1 MIRGVTPKDA
11 ARALY
16 DAGYVCVSGKFFKID
31 KDTQRYDWVPYEEL
45 KRYIMSARY
54 TTTAKDTKD
63 ITDAFV
69 TMYNISAEWPAPQLW
84 LDAETF
90 DREVKLKF
98 DFDDKIYKIINL
110 LLTSRGYERFFILYG
125 TAGSGKSTVLNL
137 IKQIFD
143 NDYGV
148 FSLSQL
154 CERFAP
160 SEACQYRLITHS
172 ELDANELNS
181 NRLKSIIS
189 REDGTVERKGQQPF
203 NIKWQSRLLYACNEM
218 PWIDLGDTG
227 MMRRIVVFKMDT
239 PFKKFDKNVRDYK
252 YSPEELKYIIHKA
265 LNMDMTDWFE
275 DFRRDTFEAV
285 TEHNPVYLFRQ
296 EPAYEGYA
304 ASCKMFGYKPYNEY
318 HWLRVKNYI
327 TEQQKLLK
335 LED

>member
-1 MIRGVTPKDA
+1 MIRGITPKDA
-11 ARALY
+11 AVSLW
-16 DAGYVCVSGKFFKID
+16 DAGYVCVSGKFFKLD
-31 KDTQRYDWVPYEEL
+31 KSTDRYCWVPYEEFE
-45 KRYIMSARY
+45 RHIMSKSY

-69 TMYNISAEWPAPQLW
+69 RMYNIAAEWPAPQLW
-84 LDAETF
+84 LDAQTF
-90 DREVKLKF
+90 NRDVKLKF

-110 LLTSRGYERFFILYG
+110 LLTSNGYERFFILYG
-125 TAGSGKSTVLNL
+125 PAGTGKSTVLNL

-143 NDYGV
+143 NDCGV

-172 ELDANELNS
+172 ELDTNEINS
-181 NRLKSIIS
+181 NRIKSIIS

-218 PWIDLGDTG
+218 PWIDIGDTG
-227 MMRRIVVFKMDT
+227 LMRRIVVFKMDK
-239 PFKKFDKNVRDYK
+239 PFKKFDKNVRDYV

-285 TEHNPVYLFRQ
+285 TEHNPVYMFRR
-296 EPAYEGYA
+296 ELAYEEYA
-304 ASCKMFGYKPYNEY
+304 MRCHQKGYKACNEY
-318 HWLRVKNYI
+318 HWLRIKEYI
-327 TEQQKLLK
+327 KEQENLLK
-335 LED
+335 

>member
-1 MIRGVTPKDA
+1 MIRGVTPKA
-11 ARALY
+11 AAVSLW
-16 DAGYVCVSGKFFKID
+16 DAGYVCVSGKFFKFD
-31 KDTQRYDWVPYEEL
+31 KSTDRYCWVPFEEFE
-45 KRYIMSARY
+45 RHIMSKSY

-69 TMYNISAEWPAPQLW
+69 RMYNIAAEWPAPQLW
-84 LDAETF
+84 LDAQTF
-90 DREVKLKF
+90 NRDVKLKF

-110 LLTSRGYERFFILYG
+110 LLTSNGYERFFILYG
-125 TAGSGKSTVLNL
+125 PAGTGKSTVLNL

-143 NDYGV
+143 NDCGV

-172 ELDANELNS
+172 ELDTNEINS
-181 NRLKSIIS
+181 NRIKSIIS

-218 PWIDLGDTG
+218 PWIDIGDTG
-227 MMRRIVVFKMDT
+227 LMRRIVVFKMDK
-239 PFKKFDKNVRDYK
+239 PFKKFDKNVRDYV

-285 TEHNPVYLFRQ
+285 TEHNPVYMFRR
-296 EPAYEGYA
+296 EPAYEEYA
-304 ASCKMFGYKPYNEY
+304 MRCHQKGYKACNEY
-318 HWLRVKNYI
+318 HWLRIKEYI
-327 TEQQKLLK
+327 KEQENLLK
-335 LED
+335 

>member
-1 MIRGVTPKDA
+1 MIRGITPKDA
-11 ARALY
+11 AVSLW
-16 DAGYVCVSGKFFKID
+16 DAGYVCVSGKFFKLD
-31 KDTQRYDWVPYEEL
+31 KSTDRYCWVPYEEFE
-45 KRYIMSARY
+45 RHIMSKSY

-69 TMYNISAEWPAPQLW
+69 RMYNIAAEWPAPQLW
-84 LDAETF
+84 IDAQTF
-90 DREVKLKF
+90 NRDVKLKF

-110 LLTSRGYERFFILYG
+110 LLTSNGYERFFILYG
-125 TAGSGKSTVLNL
+125 PAGTGKSTVLNL

-143 NDYGV
+143 NDCGV

-172 ELDANELNS
+172 ELDTNEINS
-181 NRLKSIIS
+181 NRIKSIIS

-227 MMRRIVVFKMDT
+227 LMRRIVVFKMDK
-239 PFKKFDKNVRDYK
+239 PFKKFDKNVRDYV

-265 LNMDMTDWFE
+265 LNMDMTNWFE

-285 TEHNPVYLFRQ
+285 TEHNPVYMFRR
-296 EPAYEGYA
+296 EPAYEEY
-304 ASCKMFGYKPYNEY
+304 SMRCRQKGYKACNEY
-318 HWLRVKNYI
+318 HWLRIKEYI
-327 TEQQKLLK
+327 KEQETLLK
-335 LED
+335 

>member
-1 MIRGVTPKDA
+1 MIRGITPKDA
-11 ARALY
+11 AVSLW
-16 DAGYVCVSGKFFKID
+16 DAGYVCVSGKFFKFD
-31 KDTQRYDWVPYEEL
+31 KSTDRYCWVPYEEFE
-45 KRYIMSARY
+45 RHIMSKSY

-69 TMYNISAEWPAPQLW
+69 RMYNIAAEWPAPQLW
-84 LDAETF
+84 LDAQTF
-90 DREVKLKF
+90 NRDVKLKF

-110 LLTSRGYERFFILYG
+110 LLTSNGYERFFILYG
-125 TAGSGKSTVLNL
+125 PAGTGKSTVLNL

-143 NDYGV
+143 NDCGV

-172 ELDANELNS
+172 ELDTNEINS
-181 NRLKSIIS
+181 NRIKSIIS

-218 PWIDLGDTG
+218 PWIDIGDTG
-227 MMRRIVVFKMDT
+227 LMRRIVVFKMDK
-239 PFKKFDKNVRDYK
+239 PFKKFDKNVRDYV

-285 TEHNPVYLFRQ
+285 TEHNPVYMFRR
-296 EPAYEGYA
+296 EPAYEEYA
-304 ASCKMFGYKPYNEY
+304 MRCHQKGYKACNEY
-318 HWLRVKNYI
+318 HWLRIKEYI
-327 TEQQKLLK
+327 KEQENLLK
-335 LED
+335 

>member
-1 MIRGVTPKDA
+1 MIRGITPKDA
-11 ARALY
+11 AVSLW
-16 DAGYVCVSGKFFKID
+16 DAGYVCVSGKFFKLD
-31 KDTQRYDWVPYEEL
+31 KSTDRYCWVPYEEFE
-45 KRYIMSARY
+45 RHIMSKSY

-69 TMYNISAEWPAPQLW
+69 RMYNIAAEWPAPQLW
-84 LDAETF
+84 LDAQTF
-90 DREVKLKF
+90 NRDVKLKF

-110 LLTSRGYERFFILYG
+110 LLTSNGYERFFILYG
-125 TAGSGKSTVLNL
+125 PAGTGKSTVLNL

-143 NDYGV
+143 NDCGV

-172 ELDANELNS
+172 ELDTNEINS
-181 NRLKSIIS
+181 NRIKSIIS

-218 PWIDLGDTG
+218 PWIDIGDTG
-227 MMRRIVVFKMDT
+227 LMRRIVVFKMDK
-239 PFKKFDKNVRDYK
+239 PFKKLDKNVRDYV

-285 TEHNPVYLFRQ
+285 TEHNPVYMFRR
-296 EPAYEGYA
+296 EPAYEEYA
-304 ASCKMFGYKPYNEY
+304 MRCHQKGYKACNEY
-318 HWLRVKNYI
+318 HWLRIKEYI
-327 TEQQKLLK
+327 KEQENLLK
-335 LED
+335 

>member
-1 MIRGVTPKDA
+1 MIRGITPKDA
-11 ARALY
+11 AVSLW
-16 DAGYVCVSGKFFKID
+16 DAGYVCVSGKFFKLD
-31 KDTQRYDWVPYEEL
+31 KSTDRYCWVPYEEFE
-45 KRYIMSARY
+45 RHIMSKSY

-69 TMYNISAEWPAPQLW
+69 RMYNIAAEWPAPQLW
-84 LDAETF
+84 IDAQTF
-90 DREVKLKF
+90 NRDVKLKF

-110 LLTSRGYERFFILYG
+110 LLTSNGYERFFILYG
-125 TAGSGKSTVLNL
+125 PAGTGKSTVLNL

-143 NDYGV
+143 NDCGV

-172 ELDANELNS
+172 ELDTNEINS
-181 NRLKSIIS
+181 NRIKSIIS

-218 PWIDLGDTG
+218 PWIDIGDTG
-227 MMRRIVVFKMDT
+227 LMRRIVVFKMDK
-239 PFKKFDKNVRDYK
+239 PFKKFDKNVRDYV

-285 TEHNPVYLFRQ
+285 TEHNPVYMFRR
-296 EPAYEGYA
+296 EPAYEEYA
-304 ASCKMFGYKPYNEY
+304 MRCHQKGYKACNEY
-318 HWLRVKNYI
+318 HWLRIKEYI
-327 TEQQKLLK
+327 KEQESLLK
-335 LED
+335 

>member
-1 MIRGVTPKDA
+1 MIRGITPKDA
-11 ARALY
+11 AVSLW
-16 DAGYVCVSGKFFKID
+16 DAGYVCVSGKFFKLD
-31 KDTQRYDWVPYEEL
+31 KSTDRYCWVPYEEFE
-45 KRYIMSARY
+45 RHIMSKSY
-54 TTTAKDTKD
+54 TTAAKDTKD

-69 TMYNISAEWPAPQLW
+69 RMYNIAAEWPAPQLW
-84 LDAETF
+84 LDAQTF
-90 DREVKLKF
+90 NRDVKLKF

-110 LLTSRGYERFFILYG
+110 LLTSNGYERFFILYG
-125 TAGSGKSTVLNL
+125 PAGTGKSTVLNL

-143 NDYGV
+143 NDCGV

-172 ELDANELNS
+172 ELDTNEINS
-181 NRLKSIIS
+181 NRIKSIIS

-227 MMRRIVVFKMDT
+227 LMRRIVVFKMDKT
-239 PFKKFDKNVRDYK
+239 FKKFDKNVRDYV

-265 LNMDMTDWFE
+265 LNMDMTNWFE

-285 TEHNPVYLFRQ
+285 TEHNPVYMFRR
-296 EPAYEGYA
+296 EPAYEEYA
-304 ASCKMFGYKPYNEY
+304 MRCHQKGYKACNEY
-318 HWLRVKNYI
+318 HWLRIKEYI
-327 TEQQKLLK
+327 KEQENLLK
-335 LED
+335 

>member
-1 MIRGVTPKDA
+1 MIRGITPKDA
-11 ARALY
+11 AVSLW
-16 DAGYVCVSGKFFKID
+16 DAGYVCVSGKFFKLD
-31 KDTQRYDWVPYEEL
+31 KSTDRYCWVPYEEFE
-45 KRYIMSARY
+45 RHIMSKSY

-69 TMYNISAEWPAPQLW
+69 RMYNIAAEWPAPQLW
-84 LDAETF
+84 FDAQTF
-90 DREVKLKF
+90 NRDVKLKF

-110 LLTSRGYERFFILYG
+110 LLTSNGYERFFILYG
-125 TAGSGKSTVLNL
+125 PAGTGKSTVLNL

-143 NDYGV
+143 NDCGV

-172 ELDANELNS
+172 ELDTNEINS
-181 NRLKSIIS
+181 NRIKSIIS

-218 PWIDLGDTG
+218 PWIDIGDTG
-227 MMRRIVVFKMDT
+227 LMRRIVVFKMDK
-239 PFKKFDKNVRDYK
+239 PFKKFDKNVRDYV

-285 TEHNPVYLFRQ
+285 TEHNPVYMFRR
-296 EPAYEGYA
+296 EPAYEEYA
-304 ASCKMFGYKPYNEY
+304 MRCHQKGYKACNEY
-318 HWLRVKNYI
+318 HWLRIKEYI
-327 TEQQKLLK
+327 KEQENLLK
-335 LED
+335 

>member
-1 MIRGVTPKDA
+1 MIRGITPKDA
-11 ARALY
+11 AVSLW
-16 DAGYVCVSGKFFKID
+16 DAGYVCVSGKFFKLD
-31 KDTQRYDWVPYEEL
+31 KSTDRYCWVPYEEFE
-45 KRYIMSARY
+45 RHIMSKSY

-69 TMYNISAEWPAPQLW
+69 RMYNIAAEWPAPQLW
-84 LDAETF
+84 LDAQTF
-90 DREVKLKF
+90 NRDVKLKF

-110 LLTSRGYERFFILYG
+110 LLTSNGYERFFILYG
-125 TAGSGKSTVLNL
+125 PAGTGKSTVLNL

-143 NDYGV
+143 NDCGV

-172 ELDANELNS
+172 ELDTNEINS
-181 NRLKSIIS
+181 NHIKSIIS

-218 PWIDLGDTG
+218 PWIDIGDTG
-227 MMRRIVVFKMDT
+227 LMRRIVVFKMDK
-239 PFKKFDKNVRDYK
+239 PFKKFDKNVRDYV

-285 TEHNPVYLFRQ
+285 TEHNPVYLFRR
-296 EPAYEGYA
+296 EPAYEEYA
-304 ASCKMFGYKPYNEY
+304 MRCHQKGYKACNEY
-318 HWLRVKNYI
+318 HWLRIKEYI
-327 TEQQKLLK
+327 KEQENLLK
-335 LED
+335 

>member
-1 MIRGVTPKDA
+1 MIRGITPKDA
-11 ARALY
+11 AVSLW
-16 DAGYVCVSGKFFKID
+16 DAGYVCVSGKFFKLD
-31 KDTQRYDWVPYEEL
+31 KSTDRYCWVPYEEFE
-45 KRYIMSARY
+45 RHIMSKSY

-69 TMYNISAEWPAPQLW
+69 RMYNIAAEWPAPQLW
-84 LDAETF
+84 LDAQTF
-90 DREVKLKF
+90 NRDVKLKF

-110 LLTSRGYERFFILYG
+110 LLTSNGYERFFILYG
-125 TAGSGKSTVLNL
+125 PAGTGKSTVLNL

-143 NDYGV
+143 NDCGV

-172 ELDANELNS
+172 ELDTNEINS
-181 NRLKSIIS
+181 NRIKSIIS

-227 MMRRIVVFKMDT
+227 LMRRIVVFKMDK
-239 PFKKFDKNVRDYK
+239 PFKKFDKNVRDYV

-285 TEHNPVYLFRQ
+285 TEHNPVYMFRR
-296 EPAYEGYA
+296 EPAYEEYA
-304 ASCKMFGYKPYNEY
+304 MRCHQKGYKACNEY
-318 HWLRVKNYI
+318 HWLRIKEYI
-327 TEQQKLLK
+327 KEQETLLK
-335 LED
+335 

>member
-1 MIRGVTPKDA
+1 MIRGITPKDVA
-11 ARALY
+11 VSLH

-31 KDTQRYDWVPYEEL
+31 KSTDRYCWVPYEDFE
-45 KRYIMSARY
+45 RHIMSKPY

-69 TMYNISAEWPAPQLW
+69 TMYNIAAEWPAPQLW

-90 DREVKLKF
+90 NREVKLKF

-110 LLTSRGYERFFILYG
+110 LLTSAGYEKFFILYG
-125 TAGSGKSTVLNL
+125 PAGTGKSTVLNL

-160 SEACQYRLITHS
+160 SEACQYRLIMHS
-172 ELDANELNS
+172 ELDTNELNS

-189 REDGTVERKGQQPF
+189 REAGTVERKGQQPF
-203 NIKWQSRLLYACNEM
+203 KIKWQSRLLYACNEM

-227 MMRRIVVFKMDT
+227 LMRRIVVFKMDK
-239 PFKKFDKNVRDYK
+239 PFKAFDKNVRDYV
-252 YSPEELKYIIHKA
+252 YSPEELKHIIHKA
-265 LNMDMTDWFE
+265 LNMGMTNWFE

-285 TEHNPVYLFRQ
+285 TEHNPVYMFRR
-296 EPAYEGYA
+296 EPAYEEYVVR
-304 ASCKMFGYKPYNEY
+304 CRQKGYKPCNEY
-318 HWLRVKNYI
+318 HWLRIKEYI
-327 TEQQKLLK
+327 EEQENLLK
-335 LED
+335 

>member
-1 MIRGVTPKDA
+1 MIRGITPKDA
-11 ARALY
+11 AVSLW
-16 DAGYVCVSGKFFKID
+16 DAGYVCVSGKFFKLD
-31 KDTQRYDWVPYEEL
+31 KSTDRYCWVPYEEFE
-45 KRYIMSARY
+45 RHIMSKSY

-69 TMYNISAEWPAPQLW
+69 RMYNIAAEWPAPQLW
-84 LDAETF
+84 LDAQTF
-90 DREVKLKF
+90 NRDVKLKF

-110 LLTSRGYERFFILYG
+110 LLTSNGYERFFILYG
-125 TAGSGKSTVLNL
+125 PAGTGKSTVLNL

-143 NDYGV
+143 NDCGV

-172 ELDANELNS
+172 ELDTNEINS
-181 NRLKSIIS
+181 NRIKSIIS

-227 MMRRIVVFKMDT
+227 LMRRIVVFKMDK
-239 PFKKFDKNVRDYK
+239 PFKKFDKNVRDYV

-275 DFRRDTFEAV
+275 DFRRDPFEAV
-285 TEHNPVYLFRQ
+285 TEHNPVYMFRH
-296 EPAYEGYA
+296 EPAYEEYA
-304 ASCKMFGYKPYNEY
+304 MRCHQKGYKACNEY
-318 HWLRVKNYI
+318 HWLRIKEYI
-327 TEQQKLLK
+327 KEQETLLK
-335 LED
+335 